1 MVLWSVAPFGPDSMI
16 GIFGGTFD
24 PVHFGHLRPA
34 LEVQQA
40 LHLQEVRFIP
50 AGQPP
55 HRDQP
60 FASSTQRL
68 AMLKAAIV
76 DQPGFVVDE
85 RELRRPGPSYMVDTL
100 VSLRSEMETEPLC
113 LILGYD
119 AFLGLTSWHQWQRLI
134 ELAHLVIT
142 HRPGWNHDDL
152 PDELQS
158 LLQQHAMA
166 TMKLAEV
173 PAGGIS
179 FVEVTQLDI
188 SATRIR
194 EQIRVGQDVRYLL
207 PESVYE
213 MIREQNLYR

>member
-1 MVLWSVAPFGPDSMI
+1 MI
-16 GIFGGTFD
+16 GVFGGTFD

-40 LHLQEVRFIP
+40 LRLREVRFIP
-50 AGQPP
+50 ARQPP

-60 FASSTQRL
+60 AASPTQRL
-68 AMLKAAIV
+68 AMLKAAINY
-76 DQPGFVVDE
+76 QPGFVVDE
-85 RELRRPGPSYMVDTL
+85 RELQRPGPSYMVDTL
-100 VSLRSEMETEPLC
+100 ASLRSELGAEPLC

-119 AFLGLTSWHQWQRLI
+119 AFVGLPGWHQWQQLV

-152 PDELQS
+152 PGELQS
-158 LLQQHAMA
+158 LLQQHAIPA
-166 TMKLAEV
+166 AQLADTS
-173 PAGGIS
+173 AGGIC

-194 EQIRVGQDVRYLL
+194 AQLQAGQDVRYLL
-207 PESVYE
+207 PETVYE
-213 MIREQNLYR
+213 MIREQNFYR

>member
-1 MVLWSVAPFGPDSMI
+1 MI
-16 GIFGGTFD
+16 GIYGGTFD

-40 LHLQEVRFIP
+40 LGLKEVRFIP

-55 HRDQP
+55 HRDLP
-60 FASSTQRL
+60 HATKTQRL
-68 AMLKAAIV
+68 AMLRAAID

-85 RELRRPGPSYMVDTL
+85 REVQRAGPSYMVDTL
-100 VSLRSEMETEPLC
+100 TSLRTELGTQPLC

-119 AFLGLTSWHQWQRLI
+119 AFLGLTSWHQWHRLL

-142 HRPGWNHDDL
+142 HRPGWNQDNL
-152 PDELQS
+152 GAELQLQS
-158 LLQQHAMA
+158 LVQQHAMTA
-166 TMKLAEV
+166 VQLSQTS
-173 PAGGIS
+173 AGGVT

-194 EQIRVGQDVRYLL
+194 EQVCAGQDIRYLL
-207 PESVYE
+207 PEPVYE

>member
-1 MVLWSVAPFGPDSMI
+1 MI

-40 LHLQEVRFIP
+40 LGLKEVRFIP

-60 FASSTQRL
+60 HASPSQRV
-68 AMLKAAIV
+68 AMLRAAI
-76 DQPGFVVDE
+76 DEQPGFVVDE
-85 RELRRPGPSYMVDTL
+85 REVRRPGASYMVDTL
-100 VSLRSEMETEPLC
+100 ASIRSELGPAPLG

-119 AFLGLTSWHQWQRLI
+119 AFLGLANWYQWQRLI
-134 ELAHLVIT
+134 DLAHLVVT
-142 HRPGWNHDDL
+142 HRPGWSHDKL
-152 PDELQS
+152 AGELQY
-158 LLQQHAMA
+158 LVQRHAMPA
-166 TMKLAEV
+166 VKLVDV
-173 PAGGIS
+173 PAGGLT

-194 EQIRVGQDVRYLL
+194 EQIRAGHDIRYLL
-207 PESVYE
+207 PESVYQ
-213 MIREQNLYR
+213 IIHEQKLYR

>member
-1 MVLWSVAPFGPDSMI
+1 MI
-16 GIFGGTFD
+16 GIYGGTFD

-40 LHLQEVRFIP
+40 LGLDEVRFIP

-55 HRDQP
+55 HRDMP
-60 FASSTQRL
+60 HATAAQRL
-68 AMLKAAIV
+68 AMLRAAID

-85 RELRRPGPSYMVDTL
+85 REVQRAGLSYMVDTL
-100 VSLRSEMETEPLC
+100 ASLRTELGAVPLC

-119 AFLGLTSWHQWQRLI
+119 AFLNLTSWHQWHRLL
-134 ELAHLVIT
+134 ELAHLVIA
-142 HRPGWNHDDL
+142 HRPGWNQDNL
-152 PDELQS
+152 GTELQS
-158 LLQQHAMA
+158 LVQQHAMTA
-166 TMKLAEV
+166 AQLSRAS
-173 PAGGIS
+173 AGGVT

-194 EQIRVGQDVRYLL
+194 EQVHAGRDIRYLL
-207 PESVYE
+207 PEPVYR